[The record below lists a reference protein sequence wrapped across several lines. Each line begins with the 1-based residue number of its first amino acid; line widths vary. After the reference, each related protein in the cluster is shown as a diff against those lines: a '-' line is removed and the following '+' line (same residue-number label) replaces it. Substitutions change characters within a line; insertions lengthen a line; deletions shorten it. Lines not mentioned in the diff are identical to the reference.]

1 LFFYLSKILWFLSA
15 PSSLAVV
22 LTLVGT
28 ALLFTRHARLGRTVA
43 AAGAIAL
50 VVVAFSP
57 FGKLVMRT
65 LEDRF
70 PIADDTRPI
79 AGIVVLGGAAG
90 ITRGQV
96 SFNDAASRMT
106 AAIGLAL
113 KHPDARIVFSG
124 GDAGF
129 FDRGPQTEAEAGA
142 ALFRLVGIAVG
153 RIALEDRS
161 RNTRENA
168 LFTREMIG
176 AQPDGRWVVV
186 TSAFHMPRAIAC
198 LRAVGLDLEA
208 YPVDFRTEGRAAP
221 DLRPFGRLSEGMR
234 LTDLAVKEW
243 IGLVT
248 YRLAGYTDELFPS
261 PSRFP
266 SPSARR

>member
-22 LTLVGT
+22 LTVVGT

-43 AAGAIAL
+43 AAVAIAL
-50 VVVAFSP
+50 VVIAFSP

-79 AGIVVLGGAAG
+79 SGMIVLGGAAG
-90 ITRGQV
+90 ITRGQIA
-96 SFNDAASRMT
+96 FNDAASRVT
-106 AAIGLAL
+106 SAVALAL
-113 KHPDARIVFSG
+113 KHPQAKIVFSG

-129 FDRGPQTEAEAGA
+129 FDRGPQTEAEAA
-142 ALFRLVGIAVG
+142 ADLFQAVGIAAD
-153 RIALEDRS
+153 RIVVEDRS

-168 LFTREMIG
+168 LFTRGLVTAKPGE
-176 AQPDGRWVVV
+176 RWVVV

-208 YPVDFRTEGRAAP
+208 YPVDFRTEGRAAQ

-261 PSRFP
+261 PSP
-266 SPSARR
+266 SPPPSARR

>member
-1 LFFYLSKILWFLSA
+1 VFFYLSKILWFLAA
-15 PSSLAVV
+15 PSSIAVV

-28 ALLFTRHARLGRTVA
+28 ALLFTRHARLGRTVT

-50 VVVAFSP
+50 VAVAFSP

-79 AGIVVLGGAAG
+79 AGIIVLGGAAG

-96 SFNDAASRMT
+96 AFNDAASRMT
-106 AAIGLAL
+106 AAVGLAL
-113 KHPDARIVFSG
+113 KHPQARIVFSG

-129 FDRGPQTEAEAGA
+129 FDRGPQTEAEAGV
-142 ALFRLVGIAVG
+142 ALFREVGIAAG
-153 RIALEDRS
+153 RMVIEERS

-168 LFTREMIG
+168 LFTRELIAPRPG
-176 AQPDGRWVVV
+176 ERWIVV

-198 LRAVGLDLEA
+198 FRAVGLDVEA
-208 YPVDFRTEGRAAP
+208 YPVDFRTEGRAAQ

-234 LTDLAVKEW
+234 LTDLGVKEW

-248 YRLAGYTDELFPS
+248 YRLAGYTDELL
-261 PSRFP
+261 P
-266 SPSARR
+266 SPSASARR